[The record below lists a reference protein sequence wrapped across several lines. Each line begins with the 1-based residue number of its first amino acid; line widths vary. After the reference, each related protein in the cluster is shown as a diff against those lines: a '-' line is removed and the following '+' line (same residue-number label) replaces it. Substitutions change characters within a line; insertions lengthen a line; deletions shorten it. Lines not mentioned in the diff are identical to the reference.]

1 MKNTVR
7 TILLAIL
14 LVALLWP
21 TTAFARDAFDD
32 RVVFG
37 GTFTL
42 ESGETQ
48 QGSLVIFGGAVT
60 TEPDSVVNGD
70 LVLIGGTVD
79 VGGTVNGSVVGIG
92 GAVRLDGSANINGD
106 VFTLG
111 ATLRRADG
119 ASISG
124 QVINGIDTPLV
135 IPPEGDQGDV
145 QIPDVPQVP
154 QAPQVT
160 VDTNPFLEMI
170 WFFFRTFL
178 YTALAVLLVMFLP
191 EPVKRVSQ
199 AAVSQPVITAGAGL
213 LTAILAPIALIAI
226 TLTLILIP
234 VTFVTLVL
242 LFAAWLLGWVALGRE
257 VGGRI
262 GKALKVD
269 WAPAISAGV
278 GTLVLLFVLGGFRE
292 LVPCIGWVPQTLVGI
307 WGLGAVLMTRFG
319 TQAYLGDQQP
329 EEDQPISPAPVEI
342 PESLP
347 PAFPDAGVEDETVEA
362 DDAAAEAAADSAA
375 DAEAEEESDGS

>member
-1 MKNTVR
+1 MKQSMR

-21 TTAFARDAFDD
+21 TTAFAKDPFDD

-60 TEPDSVVNGD
+60 TEPDSIVNGD

-79 VGGTVNGSVVGIG
+79 VAGTVNGSVVGIG
-92 GAVRLDGSANINGD
+92 GAVRLDSSANVNGD

-111 ATLRRADG
+111 ATLRRAEG

-135 IPPEGDQGDV
+135 IPPGEVQGGV

-154 QAPQVT
+154 AIPQVA
-160 VDTNPFLEMI
+160 VDTNPFLQMI

-191 EPVKRVSQ
+191 NPVNRVSR
-199 AAVSQPVITAGAGL
+199 AAVHQPVITAGAGL
-213 LTAILAPIALIAI
+213 LTAILAPIALVAI

-234 VTFVTLVL
+234 VTFVTVVL
-242 LFAAWLLGWVALGRE
+242 LFAAWMLGWVALGLE

-262 GKALKVD
+262 GKALKMD

-278 GTLVLLFVLGGFRE
+278 GTLILLFVLGGFRE
-292 LVPCIGWVPQTLVGI
+292 LVPCIGLMPQAFVGM

-319 TQAYLGDQQP
+319 TQEYMGNDQP
-329 EEDQPISPAPVEI
+329 EDDQPISPAPVEI
-342 PESLP
+342 PERLP
-347 PAFPDAGVEDETVEA
+347 PAFPDAEIEDGQAEA
-362 DDAAAEAAADSAA
+362 DEGPAESQ
-375 DAEAEEESDGS
+375 DGS

>member
-1 MKNTVR
+1 MKNTIR
-7 TILLAIL
+7 TILFTIL
-14 LVALLWP
+14 LVAMLWP
-21 TTAFARDAFDD
+21 TTAFAKDPFDD

-37 GTFTL
+37 GAFTL

-48 QGSLVIFGGAVT
+48 QGSLVVFGGAVT

-79 VGGTVNGSVVGIG
+79 VGGTVNGNVVGIG
-92 GAVRLDGSANINGD
+92 GAVRLDGSAAVNGD

-111 ATLRRADG
+111 ATLRREQG

-135 IPPEGDQGDV
+135 IPSPDEAQGNV
-145 QIPDVPQVP
+145 EIPTLPQVP
-154 QAPQVT
+154 QVPQVT
-160 VDTNPFLEMI
+160 VDTNPFLKVI

-178 YTALAVLLVMFLP
+178 YTALALLLVMFLP
-191 EPVKRVSQ
+191 EPVERVRR
-199 AAVSQPVITAGAGL
+199 AAISQPVITAGAGL
-213 LTAILAPIALIAI
+213 LTAILAPIALVAI

-234 VTFVTLVL
+234 VTFVAVVV
-242 LFAAWLLGWVALGRE
+242 LFAAWLLGWVALGME
-257 VGGRI
+257 VGRRI
-262 GKALKVD
+262 AKALNLN

-278 GTLVLLFVLGGFRE
+278 GTLILLFVLGGFRE
-292 LVPCIGWVPQTLVGI
+292 LIPCIGWVPQVLVGI

-319 TQAYLGDQQP
+319 TQEYLDDHQQP
-329 EEDQPISPAPVEI
+329 EEDQPSPPEVTGI

-347 PAFPDAGVEDETVEA
+347 PAFPDAEVEDEQ
-362 DDAAAEAAADSAA
+362 AAPDEEVLDPEPDS
-375 DAEAEEESDGS
+375 

>member
-21 TTAFARDAFDD
+21 TTAFAKDPFDD
-32 RVVFG
+32 QVVFG

-70 LVLIGGTVD
+70 LVLIGGTVE
-79 VGGTVNGSVVGIG
+79 VGGTINGGVVGIG
-92 GAVRLDGSANINGD
+92 GAVRLAGSAKVNGD

-111 ATLRRADG
+111 ATLRREEG

-124 QVINGIDTPLV
+124 QVINGIETPLV
-135 IPPEGDQGDV
+135 TDEAQGNV
-145 QIPDVPQVP
+145 QIPDAP
-154 QAPQVT
+154 QAPQGAVKS
-160 VDTNPFLEMI
+160 NPFLRMI

-191 EPVKRVSQ
+191 TPVQRVSR

-213 LTAILAPIALIAI
+213 LTAILAPIALAAI
-226 TLTLILIP
+226 TLTLVLIP
-234 VTFVTLVL
+234 VTFVASGLI
-242 LFAAWLLGWVALGRE
+242 FAAWLLGWVALGLE
-257 VGGRI
+257 VGDRI
-262 GKALKVD
+262 GKALKLD

-292 LVPCIGWVPQTLVGI
+292 LFPIPCIDLAPLVLVGI
-307 WGLGAVLMTRFG
+307 WGLGAVLMTGFG
-319 TQAYLGDQQP
+319 TQEYMLGQQP
-329 EEDQPISPAPVEI
+329 DEDQPGPAAPVAI

-347 PAFPDAGVEDETVEA
+347 PAFPDAEMEDDGAAGVDEET
-362 DDAAAEAAADSAA
+362 ADSAA
-375 DAEAEEESDGS
+375 GAVAKVDEGSDGS